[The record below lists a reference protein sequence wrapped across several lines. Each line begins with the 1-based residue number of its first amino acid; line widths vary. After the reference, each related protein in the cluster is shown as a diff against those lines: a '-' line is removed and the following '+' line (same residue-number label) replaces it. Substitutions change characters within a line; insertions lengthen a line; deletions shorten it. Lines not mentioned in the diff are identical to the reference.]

1 MAKRRKKSKPLRAL
15 PVDLS
20 VLAGA
25 PIEAIE
31 ANVAVATATALS
43 VFDSRTQANYVASGR
58 AVAPMGTVVETSKD
72 GVTIRHMVSAR
83 PISISDLSVSPS
95 LVVPTTG
102 RDRKRVTVEGKRGRV
117 IEVPRGFIW
126 NFSIFMRRET
136 GRKIDNAKAWL
147 VHAGADPSPAAMLG
161 DAAPD
166 VIAAETDR
174 LLHGLGEVEDAD

>member
-1 MAKRRKKSKPLRAL
+1 MARRRKKSKSLRAL

-31 ANVAVATATALS
+31 AHVAEATATALS

-58 AVAPMGTVVETSKD
+58 AVAPMATVVKTSEG

-83 PISISDLSVSPS
+83 PISISDLAVSPS
-95 LVVPTTG
+95 LVIPTTG

-126 NFSIFMRRET
+126 NFSVFMRREV
-136 GRKIDNAKAWL
+136 GRGIDNAKSWL
-147 VHAGADPSPAAMLG
+147 IRAGADPSPAAMLG

-166 VIAAETDR
+166 VIAAETDS
-174 LLHGLGEVEDAD
+174 LLRGLGEVRDVD